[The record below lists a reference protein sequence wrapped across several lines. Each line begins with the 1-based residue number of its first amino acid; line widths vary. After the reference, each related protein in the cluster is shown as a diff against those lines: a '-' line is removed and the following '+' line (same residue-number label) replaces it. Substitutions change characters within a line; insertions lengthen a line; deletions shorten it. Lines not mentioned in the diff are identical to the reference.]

1 MTRSV
6 VCWLLCALVLAAC
19 GSAAPASAP
28 PASPAASARPSAQ
41 PAPSA
46 SALASGSTVASRS
59 AAATGKITFAYTQVS
74 ATFLPVFYAQEAGL
88 FKRNGLDVDLQLT
101 QSAAGMAALL
111 LGQINMSAIGGTEL
125 LNAASSGGDV
135 VALANIGPLWSY
147 QLEVQPEIKTA
158 ADLKGKKI
166 GITQF
171 GSSVDIATRVALRT
185 LGLAPTEVNI
195 LPLTSASARAEA
207 MLNHAID
214 GGLSTPPDTLTLE
227 AHGMHVLL
235 DMASTGVPASN
246 ILVVS
251 KRSWVTGHRDQA
263 QAAIDALIQS
273 LAGMKK
279 DKTQALSVLS
289 KYTKYDDRQ
298 GLEATYDYYVNH
310 VFPAVP
316 LVNAGQFKDVIEYST
331 EPKVKTVNIAASL
344 DNSLVQSAVQRGLD
358 KS

>member
-1 MTRSV
+1 M
-6 VCWLLCALVLAAC
+6 
-19 GSAAPASAP
+19 
-28 PASPAASARPSAQ
+28 
-41 PAPSA
+41 
-46 SALASGSTVASRS
+46 
-59 AAATGKITFAYTQVS
+59 TFAYTQVS
-74 ATFLPVFYAQEAGL
+74 ATFLPVFYAQDAGL
-88 FKRNGLDVDLQLT
+88 FKKNGLDLNLQLT

-111 LGQINMSAIGGTEL
+111 SGQIDMSAIGGTEL
-125 LNAASSGGDV
+125 LNAASQGGDV

-147 QLEVQPEIKTA
+147 KLEVQPEIRAA

-166 GITQF
+166 GITSF

-185 LGLAPTEVNI
+185 MGLAATDVNI
-195 LPLTSASARAEA
+195 LPLTSASARTEA

-214 GGLSTPPDTLTLE
+214 AGLSTPPDTLTLE

-235 DMASTGVPASN
+235 DLASSGVPASN
-246 ILVVS
+246 VLVVS
-251 KRSWVTGHRDQA
+251 KRSWISAHHNQA
-263 QAAIDALIQS
+263 QAAIDALVQG

-279 DKTQALSVLS
+279 DKSQAIAVLS

-316 LVNAGQFKDVIEYST
+316 LLTAEQFKDVMEYSA
-331 EPKVKTVNIAASL
+331 EPKVKTYNVAASL

-358 KS
+358 ES